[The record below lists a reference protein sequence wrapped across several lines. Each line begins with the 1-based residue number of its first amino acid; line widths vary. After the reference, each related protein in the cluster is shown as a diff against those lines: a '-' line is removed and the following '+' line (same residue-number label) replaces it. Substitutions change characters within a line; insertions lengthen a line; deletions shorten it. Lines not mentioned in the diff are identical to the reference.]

1 MVWNALGSE
10 SAWEPSRQSEDAGG
24 GCHSGASAGP
34 PVRLCLGKT
43 VSYFGARSN
52 REKRPSCD
60 SGLAQTLPPRHQS
73 SLAETL
79 GQEAL
84 RKEGRESLG
93 SGV

>member
-1 MVWNALGSE
+1 M
-10 SAWEPSRQSEDAGG
+10 
-24 GCHSGASAGP
+24 
-34 PVRLCLGKT
+34 
-43 VSYFGARSN
+43 SYFGASSD

-60 SGLAQTLPPRHQS
+60 SGLAQTLPPRHRS

-84 RKEGRESLG
+84 RKEGREALG